1 MSDELEVFIKLA
13 SKLHSPS
20 ACSVLAN
27 EMESHGKENSSETQE
42 VIIIETSDFP
52 QGSYALNELK
62 VFGLK
67 AKRIGD
73 PLLSGYQAANS
84 ITDAISEILRES
96 HAKALL
102 QAKNFVYAGKELY
115 RDPMTKIFITPDDI
129 VATDGV
135 VMLTHHNRE
144 PLPFS
149 TSIRMTRLL
158 EELLIHGDPLPVI
171 LYQPQGTT
179 NSGDLIGTFGLT
191 GIYKGHP
198 YRYAATTKTP
208 ANYYNWKRV
217 STRIRQAC
225 GTPIPVESDAF
236 SGWKPAFTR
245 YTGII
250 GRTPPKHDIP
260 TMTISPPDGV
270 ITTPGGY
277 EWGSIQW
284 PFSFRAIFNPYL
296 LNKVLSKPGITHV
309 AMADSNHAFVADW
322 LGESTSAYIMPH
334 TTEQGIDTKEV

>member
-129 VATDGV
+129 VATNGV

-179 NSGDLIGTFGLT
+179 HSGDLIGTFGLT

-208 ANYYNWKRV
+208 ANYYDWKRV
-217 STRIRQAC
+217 STQIRQAC
-225 GTPIPVESDAF
+225 GKPLPVDPTAF
-236 SGWKPAFTR
+236 SEWKQAFSR
-245 YTGII
+245 YTGIF
-250 GRTPPKHDIP
+250 GKDSPKQSQDTP
-260 TMTISPPDGV
+260 TMTILPPDG
-270 ITTPGGY
+270 ILTTPGGY

-284 PFSFRAIFNPYL
+284 PFSFKGIFNPYL
-296 LNKVLSKPGITHV
+296 LNKVLSNPGITHI
-309 AMADSNHAFVADW
+309 AMPDEHHALVADW
-322 LGESTSAYIMPH
+322 ANDNTSAYVMPC
-334 TTEQGIDTKEV
+334 TTERGKEV